1 MYTTI
6 DLCAGIGGIRT
17 GFTMTGQ
24 FKNVLSAEID
34 ADARRTYEHLYGEVP
49 RCDLTNTKFKNE
61 AASLGFDVMLA
72 GFPCQTFSAVGLK
85 AGFDDPNKGVIF
97 DHLMNLLV
105 RCQHAGHRPKA
116 IFLENVEYLLSHDDG
131 KTINIILDRIAL
143 MRYRVVGNVHKVK
156 MEDGTEEWVGMRKA
170 FLRNSKYFGVP
181 QNRPRVYIM
190 AFDERYFGDALGAIA
205 GKELPVSGMGP
216 GWMDVNSILEK
227 DVSKVDDKFYLARGY
242 LETLER
248 HRARH
253 ADSKKKIHNGFGY
266 VVVNDPRKD
275 SGRCISNTI
284 LATGG
289 SGKECNLVRQ
299 LKPGLNTT
307 TRIHGKKTP
316 LNNKGVRM
324 MMPEEWGRL
333 QGFIG
338 YAFKDKNGNDQFSF
352 PSGMSDAQ
360 KYKQFGNSVTIPV
373 IKRMAEF
380 MLECFDAMRPDAW
393 DNRVLGFVRKYK
405 RTTRNQLAEF
415 LGIGKGECSRVIKR
429 LVNEKKLL
437 QNGSCRGT
445 FYTLCSGGGLRNRVW
460 MSWLILW

>member
-1 MYTTI
+1 MRGRRYTTI

-24 FKNVLSAEID
+24 FENVLSAEID

-49 RCDLTNTKFKNE
+49 RCDLTTAAFKKE
-61 AASLGFDVMLA
+61 ATSLGFDIMLA

-85 AGFDDPNKGVIF
+85 AGFDDPNKGIIF
-97 DHLMNLLV
+97 DHLMDLLA
-105 RCQHAGHRPKA
+105 RCQRAGHRPKA
-116 IFLENVEYLLSHDDG
+116 IFLENVEYLLSHDKG
-131 KTINIILDRIAL
+131 KTINIILDRISL
-143 MRYRVVGNVHKVK
+143 MHYRVVGGVHKVK
-156 MEDGTEEWVGMRKA
+156 LEDGTEKWVGMRKS
-170 FLRNSKYFGVP
+170 FLRNSKNFGVP

-205 GKELPVSGMGP
+205 GKELPVSDVGP
-216 GWMDVNSILEK
+216 GWTDVNSILEK

-242 LETLER
+242 LATLER

-275 SGRCISNTI
+275 GKRCISNTI

-299 LKPGLNTT
+299 VKPGLNTT
-307 TRIHGKKTP
+307 TCIHGKKTP

-333 QGFIG
+333 QGFVDYAVFAHKTKGEIG
-338 YAFKDKNGNDQFSF
+338 FSF
-352 PSGMSDAQ
+352 PGGLSNAQ

-373 IKRMAEF
+373 IESMAKF
-380 MLECFDAMRPDAW
+380 MLKCLDDMEKKTW
-393 DNRVLGFVRKYK
+393 DEKVLGFVRKCK
-405 RTTRNQLAEF
+405 RVTRNQLMDYF
-415 LGIGKGECSRVIKR
+415 HLNTSDCVKLIKR
-429 LVNEKKLL
+429 LLVEKKIF
-437 QNGSCRGT
+437 QNGTRRGT
-445 FYTLCSGGGLRNRVW
+445 FYTLFSGVYTQ
-460 MSWLILW
+460 MA